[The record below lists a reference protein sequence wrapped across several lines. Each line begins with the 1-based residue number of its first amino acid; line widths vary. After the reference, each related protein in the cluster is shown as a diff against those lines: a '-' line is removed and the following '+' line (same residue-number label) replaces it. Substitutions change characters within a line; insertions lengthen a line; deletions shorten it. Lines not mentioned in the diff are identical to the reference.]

1 MAAFQSL
8 LVHLDGTA
16 RAAVRMNLALRLA
29 LPWRARVSALF
40 AVAPSHLPLLPV
52 GPGMPP
58 LPPDARIEA
67 EHRRRALAT
76 YDRSCALVNQP
87 CEWLELDGDPVIE
100 TFTRRA
106 LLADLL
112 LLGQR
117 DPDDASGFDVP
128 ADFVESVVIGSGRP
142 ALVIPFIGEIADS
155 PDSALV
161 AWKPTRECARALAAA
176 IPFLQKAR
184 HIHLVEEDGAEWH
197 SVHIDVRDY
206 LRLHGIERVHEH
218 ARLTPDSDGEA
229 LLSIASDCDADLLV
243 MGCYG
248 HSRARELLLGGA
260 TRTVLDSMTLP
271 VLMAH

>member
-1 MAAFQSL
+1 MTAFQSF

-16 RAAVRMNLALRLA
+16 RAAARLDFALRLA
-29 LPWRARVSALF
+29 RPWQARVSALF
-40 AVAPSHLPLLPV
+40 AVARSYLPLLPV

-58 LPPDARIEA
+58 LPPDARTEA
-67 EHRRRALAT
+67 EHRRNALAT
-76 YDRSCALVNQP
+76 YDRSCALASQP
-87 CEWLELDGDPVIE
+87 SEWLELDGDPVIE

-112 LLGQR
+112 FLGQR
-117 DPDDASGFDVP
+117 DPDDTAGFDVP
-128 ADFVESVVIGSGRP
+128 ADFVESVVVGSGRP
-142 ALVIPFIGEIADS
+142 ALIIPFAGEIADS
-155 PDSALV
+155 PDVALV

-184 HIHLVEEDGAEWH
+184 HVHLVEEDGAEWQ
-197 SVHIDVRDY
+197 SVPIDVRDY

-218 ARLTPDSDGEA
+218 ARLTPDSAGEA